1 MSEKELNDEAAKVDE
16 AAKELEI
23 KFNNIADVALAI
35 ICSHDD
41 NEDRRRDLLEHGF
54 GLTTTTC
61 LLMAFHEAAQ
71 QNAAQKND
79 AQKNDVEHYVDFKK
93 MAVELFQ
100 KNNGVTL

>member
-23 KFNNIADVALAI
+23 KFNDNADVALAI

-61 LLMAFHEAAQ
+61 LLMAFHEATQ
-71 QNAAQKND
+71 QNA

-100 KNNGVTL
+100 KNNGVTP

>member
-1 MSEKELNDEAAKVDE
+1 MSTEIFND
-16 AAKELEI
+16 
-23 KFNNIADVALAI
+23 NADVALAI

-41 NEDRRRDLLEHGF
+41 NEDLRRDLLEHGF

-61 LLMAFHEAAQ
+61 LLMTFHEAALE
-71 QNAAQKND
+71 NAAQKNNE
-79 AQKNDVEHYVDFKK
+79 QHYADFKK